1 MSDGTV
7 NRAGRT
13 PPGILRR
20 TRLCAGMRLVDVAES
35 ASVSAETIRRLE
47 LGAHRPT
54 WDTAVRV
61 ARALGQDDPRGL
73 FPELLDEK
81 FTEESGGAKP

>member
-1 MSDGTV
+1 MSDDTETLNGPE
-7 NRAGRT
+7 RR

-20 TRLCAGMRLVDVAES
+20 TRLCAGLRLVDVAES
-35 ASVSAETIRRLE
+35 AGVSAETIRRLE

-61 ARALGQDDPRGL
+61 ARALGQGDPRGL
-73 FPELLDEK
+73 FPELMGEAGPK
-81 FTEESGGAKP
+81 A